1 MDKDTIQEMKFE
13 DALKRLE
20 EIVSMLEGGQSPL
33 DQSLELYEEAV
44 ALVKVCN
51 SRLDSTQQKVT
62 MLSSLEI
69 AEGNSNDRA

>member
-1 MDKDTIQEMKFE
+1 MDKNEIQDMKFE

-20 EIVSMLEGGQSPL
+20 EIVRSLEGGQSPL

-51 SRLDSTQQKVT
+51 QRLDSAQQKVT
-62 MLSSLEI
+62 MLSSLDI
-69 AEGNSNDRA
+69 AEGN

>member
-1 MDKDTIQEMKFE
+1 MNDKDICEIKFE

-20 EIVSMLEGGQSPL
+20 EIVRMLESGQSPL

-51 SRLDSTQQKVT
+51 ARLDAAEQKVT
-62 MLSSLEI
+62 MLTSLDI
-69 AEGNSNDRA
+69 AEEK